1 MGIKESISELRQKFD
16 ADLSEVRDSESI
28 EKLRV
33 SYLGKKGSV
42 TELLKGL
49 KDLSGA
55 EKKEFGQTINTLKR
69 EVDERISTR
78 GAHPA
83 GGGRPPC
90 QQRRAI

>member
-1 MGIKESISELRQKFD
+1 MKGYIDMGIKESISELRQKFD

-49 KDLSGA
+49 KDLSRRG
-55 EKKEFGQTINTLKR
+55 EK
-69 EVDERISTR
+69 RIRPDHQHAQAR
-78 GAHPA
+78 G
-83 GGGRPPC
+83 R
-90 QQRRAI
+90 

>member
-1 MGIKESISELRQKFD
+1 MKGYIDMGIKESISELRQKFD

-49 KDLSGA
+49 KDLSRRG
-55 EKKEFGQTINTLKR
+55 EK
-69 EVDERISTR
+69 RIRSDHQHAQAR
-78 GAHPA
+78 G
-83 GGGRPPC
+83 
-90 QQRRAI
+90 